1 MILRFLIL
9 NCYILFSF
17 IFISCQEKDDKINI
31 NNNNILPNIPDY
43 FPEFQ
48 IPNDNQ
54 LTKERVQLGEK
65 LFFSPLLSNDKSISC
80 GTCHLPN
87 IAFANNEKNTPGV
100 FGREGTRNVPSL
112 LNIIF
117 HNTFLRE
124 GSVPTL
130 EQQVLV
136 PVQEHNEFD
145 NDWLTIIN
153 RLNLEEELLTL
164 LYKSEYIFPAD
175 GKKITEFNPFA
186 VTRAIS
192 AYQRTLL
199 SINSKYDKYLQKKV
213 NFNQS
218 EELGYKLFKSDSL
231 NCSKCHSGALLT
243 NLNFY
248 NNGLYE
254 NYQDIGRA
262 RFTLDNKDI
271 GKFKVPSLRNVEKTY
286 PYMFDGSL
294 NTLEDV
300 INHYQSGGKN
310 HQNKSNL
317 IQKFSLTEN
326 EKKALIDF
334 LKTLTEE

>member
-1 MILRFLIL
+1 MILRLCIL
-9 NCYILFSF
+9 LGFIL
-17 IFISCQEKDDKINI
+17 ISCQEKDDKINI

-48 IPNDNQ
+48 IPEDNL
-54 LTKERVQLGEK
+54 LTKDRVELGEK
-65 LFFSPLLSNDKSISC
+65 LFFSPLLSKDNSMSC

-87 IAFANNEKNTPGV
+87 VAFANNDKTTPGV
-100 FGREGTRNVPSL
+100 FGREGTRNVPTL
-112 LNIIF
+112 LNVIF

-153 RLNLEEELLTL
+153 RLNSEEDFLTL
-164 LYKSEYIFPAD
+164 LHKSEYIFPAD
-175 GKKITEFNPFA
+175 GKKITEFNPYA

-199 SINSKYDKYLQKKV
+199 SVNSKYDKYLQNKTK
-213 NFNQS
+213 FTES
-218 EELGYKLFKSDSL
+218 EELGYNLFKSDSL

-243 NLNFY
+243 NQNFY
-248 NNGLYE
+248 NNGLYD

-262 RFTLDNKDI
+262 RFTLDNNDI
-271 GKFKVPSLRNVEKTY
+271 GKFKVPSLRNVDKTY

-294 NTLEDV
+294 ETLEDV
-300 INHYQSGGKN
+300 INHYQSGGKK
-310 HQNKSNL
+310 HQNKSNF

-334 LKTLTEE
+334 LKSLTEE